1 MSKFTEEDLLKKLDR
16 DLSWRKKELSLLKSN
31 INQAVGS
38 LLETNIRTGIAL
50 LYAHWEGFI
59 KIASRNYLKYLN
71 HLQLNCG
78 CLKNNFKILALKTTI
93 FDTSKATNFESHSRI
108 VNEILYNIDNR
119 IFKVNIKDQLIID
132 TKSNLSFDVFKEL
145 LMSLGIGVNDFEL
158 KKPFIEDRLV
168 KVRHR
173 IVHGE
178 YVSFVSGTSVSD
190 KVIQDIKDEFNEVY
204 FEILSLMNNYKE
216 KILDSVMNKSYL
228 KSS

>member
-1 MSKFTEEDLLKKLDR
+1 MAKFTEEDLQKKLDK
-16 DLSWRKKELSLLKSN
+16 DLSWRKKELSLLKN
-31 INQAVGS
+31 NVNQAEGK

-71 HLQLNCG
+71 YKQLPCG
-78 CLKNNFKILALKTTI
+78 YLKHNFKILALKSTI
-93 FDTSKATNFESHSRI
+93 FDISKATNFESHSRI
-108 VNEILYNIDNR
+108 VNEILYRIDER
-119 IFKVNIKDQLIID
+119 IFKVDIKDKLIIN

-145 LMSLGIGVNDFEL
+145 LISLDIGVKDFEL
-158 KKPFIEDRLV
+158 KKHFIEDRLV

-178 YVSFVSGTSVSD
+178 YVSFFSKDSVSV
-190 KVIQDIKDEFNEVY
+190 KIMKDIKEDFNEVY
-204 FEILSLMNNYKE
+204 FEIINLMDNYKE
-216 KILDSVMNKSYL
+216 KILDAVMNKTYL